1 MPLRPPMS
9 VKNIVLLGATGSIGD
24 STLKVAR
31 KHGDRIRILAVAA
44 NSRYRE
50 LADIVREFAVPHVA
64 IFDEK
69 AAAEARASGLFPAHV
84 NIVHGPEGLVALSTL
99 PEADLV
105 VTAVVG
111 TLGLKPTL
119 AAIRAKKSVAV
130 ASKEILVLAG
140 KFVMAEAAR
149 HGVSILPMDSEHNA
163 IFQCL
168 HAEPKR
174 FVDRLILTASGGR
187 FRDSTIEEMRTV
199 TPEQALKHPNWSM
212 GPKVTVDSST
222 MANKGLE
229 LIEARWLFD
238 LPEDRIDIVVHP
250 QSIIHSMVQFVDGS
264 ILAHLSPPSMTFA
277 IQHCLFHP
285 ERAGA
290 VVPTLDFA
298 QAIRLDIRP
307 PDYARFPCLRLAREA
322 SKAAGCA
329 PAVFNASNEVA
340 VADFLAGKI
349 PFLAIPELVERTL
362 AAMPNREPDTLDEV
376 LAADAEARV
385 IAAGLSKKLGH

>member
-1 MPLRPPMS
+1 MS
-9 VKNIVLLGATGSIGD
+9 APVKNIVLLGATGSIGD

-31 KHGDRIRILAVAA
+31 KHADRIRIVAVAA

-50 LADIVREFAVPHVA
+50 LADIVREFGVPHVA

-69 AAAEARASGLFPAHV
+69 AAAEARDSGLFPAGV
-84 NIVHGPEGLVALSTL
+84 KILSGIDGLCELATL
-99 PEADLV
+99 PEADMV

-119 AAIRAKKSVAV
+119 AAIRAKKAVSV

-140 KFVMAEAAR
+140 KFVMAEAAK
-149 HGVSILPMDSEHNA
+149 HGVPILPMDSEHNA

-174 FVDRLILTASGGR
+174 YVDRLILTASGGR
-187 FRDSTIEEMRTV
+187 FRDSTLDEMRHV

-212 GPKVTVDSST
+212 GPKITVDSST

-250 QSIIHSMVQFVDGS
+250 QSIIHSMVRFVDGS

-285 ERAGA
+285 ERAEA
-290 VVPTLDFA
+290 VVPTLDFT
-298 QAIRLDIRP
+298 QTLRLDIRP
-307 PDYARFPCLRLAREA
+307 PDTERFPSLRLARES
-322 SKAAGCA
+322 SKAAGIA
-329 PAVFNASNEVA
+329 PAVFNAANEVA
-340 VADFLAGKI
+340 VDAFLAGRL
-349 PFLAIPELVERTL
+349 PFLGIPELVERTL
-362 AAMPNREPDTLDEV
+362 AATKNFEPETLEAV
-376 LAADAEARV
+376 LDADAEARRV
-385 IAAGLSKKLGH
+385 ASGFVGMKPAGVL

>member
-1 MPLRPPMS
+1 MS

-31 KHGDRIRILAVAA
+31 KHRDRIRIVAVAA

-50 LADIVREFAVPHVA
+50 LADIVREFGVPHVA
-64 IFDEK
+64 IFEAK
-69 AAAEARASGLFPAHV
+69 AAAEARASGLFPAGTR
-84 NIVHGPEGLVALSTL
+84 ILEGLDGLIELAVL

-119 AAIRAKKSVAV
+119 AAIRAKKAVSV

-140 KFVMAEAAR
+140 KFVMAEAAK
-149 HGVSILPMDSEHNA
+149 HGVPILPMDSEHNA

-187 FRDSTIEEMRTV
+187 FRDSTLEEMRTV

-212 GPKVTVDSST
+212 GPKITVDSST
-222 MANKGLE
+222 MINKGLE

-250 QSIIHSMVQFVDGS
+250 QSIIHSMVKFVDGS
-264 ILAHLSPPSMTFA
+264 VLAHLSPPSMTFA

-285 ERAGA
+285 ERAEA
-290 VVPTLDFA
+290 VSPSLDFA
-298 QAIRLDIRP
+298 KALTLDIRP
-307 PDYARFPCLRLAREA
+307 PDTARFPGLRLAREA
-322 SKAAGCA
+322 SRAAGIA
-329 PAVFNASNEVA
+329 PAVYNAANEVA

-362 AAMPNREPDTLDEV
+362 AATDNFDPETLDAV
-376 LAADAEARV
+376 LEADAEARV
-385 IAAGLSKKLGH
+385 KAAEISAALSAAGVR